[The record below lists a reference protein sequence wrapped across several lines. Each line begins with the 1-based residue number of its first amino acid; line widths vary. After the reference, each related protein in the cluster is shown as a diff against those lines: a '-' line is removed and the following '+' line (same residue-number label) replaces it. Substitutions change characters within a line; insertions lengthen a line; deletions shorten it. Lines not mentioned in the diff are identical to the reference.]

1 MCAPLFFF
9 LFLWYDPEERRR
21 VPPEGISERF
31 LRREGIRM
39 MDLIVKHDELSAEEF
54 ILLWE
59 SVWGN
64 GPSVEQTRLALEHT
78 LFRVSVYDGG
88 TIIAMARVIGDM
100 GLDYYIKDVVV
111 RPEYQG
117 RGVGRLLISE
127 IMSFISA
134 NGVPGTDIFVELCAM
149 PDKIPFYEK
158 FGFSANEAQR
168 LRKYVKVPERPA
180 GESFGQE
187 EAG

>member
-1 MCAPLFFF
+1 MFNADYQPALTLLSNSCSVEVTIMINLN
-9 LFLWYDPEERRR
+9 
-21 VPPEGISERF
+21 I
-31 LRREGIRM
+31 
-39 MDLIVKHDELSAEEF
+39 KHNELTAEEF

-64 GPSVEQTRLALEHT
+64 GPSLEQTQLAMDHT
-78 LFRVSVYDGG
+78 LFRVSVFDGD
-88 TIIAMARVIGDM
+88 TIIAMARVIGDL

-117 RGVGRLLISE
+117 RGIGRLMISE
-127 IMSFISA
+127 ILKFI
-134 NGVPGTDIFVELCAM
+134 NDHGVPGTDIFVELCAM

-168 LRKYVKVPERPA
+168 LRKYLRVTGSESRQQRQESERDVL
-180 GESFGQE
+180 
-187 EAG
+187 